1 MCVESHE
8 TSLLKS
14 ILNVLQTLNVYP
26 SSLYSIS
33 HTPQPEF
40 IFVVVIAYYYL
51 KSNMMLPEVL
61 LSQSIIFASPSF
73 MHVKIFSL
81 VGAALVLFQVIID
94 ES

>member
-1 MCVESHE
+1 MSVESHE
-8 TSLLKS
+8 IYLLES

-26 SSLYSIS
+26 SSLYSIP

-81 VGAALVLFQVIID
+81 VGVALVLFQVIID